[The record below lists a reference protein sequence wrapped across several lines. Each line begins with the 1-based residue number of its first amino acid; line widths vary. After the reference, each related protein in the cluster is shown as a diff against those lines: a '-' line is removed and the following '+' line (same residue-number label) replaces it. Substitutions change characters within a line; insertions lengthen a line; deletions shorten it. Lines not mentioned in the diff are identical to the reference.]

1 MERILT
7 SAMEIKKRT
16 QVTSLFAG
24 NGFKI
29 VMTDFDRMT
38 FERANTKVNIRYD
51 LSSNVESIHILQK

>member
-16 QVTSLFAG
+16 QITSLFASK
-24 NGFKI
+24 GFKI

-51 LSSNVESIHILQK
+51 LSSNVESIHILQQ

>member
-16 QVTSLFAG
+16 QVTSLFAS